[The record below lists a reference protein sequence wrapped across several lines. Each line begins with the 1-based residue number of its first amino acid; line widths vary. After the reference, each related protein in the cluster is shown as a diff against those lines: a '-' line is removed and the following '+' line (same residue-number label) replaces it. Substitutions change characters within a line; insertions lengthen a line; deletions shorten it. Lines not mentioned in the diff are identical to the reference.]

1 MKFSIEKKNLE
12 LMKILQSDKAF
23 NERAVNR
30 IDIDWDVILI
40 VERQRTGMMKREIK
54 NVNLVSGEIEYG
66 DIITASTIVEGK
78 NNGQGKEL
86 C

>member
-40 VERQRTGMMKREIK
+40 VERQRTGMMKHKIK
-54 NVNLVSGEIEYG
+54 DVNLITGEIEYG
-66 DIITASTIVEGK
+66 DIIVAGNLTKE
-78 NNGQGKEL
+78 NGGAK
-86 C
+86 